1 LSAIA
6 GIGGYA
12 ASIYQTRSTSSAVAN
27 TAAADDTS
35 SSATSSTS
43 SSVAAGPTAAAANP
57 LAPDV
62 LSQLL
67 NAQADAS
74 SPGGA
79 GADATSQLT
88 IAAKNS
94 DLPQINLL
102 TNLTANDRQFIAAAS
117 GTVIAADGTLT
128 NPAASGSTATPSNP
142 SVSPF
147 VLQIAGARLNG
158 ALKGDI
164 TPTYF
169 QHLASQASELGQPID
184 PNILSAGLQYLE
196 NQNTA
201 TPQTPGST
209 ATA

>member
-12 ASIYQTRSTSSAVAN
+12 TSIYQTRSASSAVAN
-27 TAAADDTS
+27 TAAVDDTS

-43 SSVAAGPTAAAANP
+43 SSVAAGPTAAATNP

-79 GADATSQLT
+79 SADATSKLT
-88 IAAKNS
+88 IVNKA

-102 TNLTANDRQFIAAAS
+102 TNLTANDRQFITAATGS
-117 GTVIAADGTLT
+117 VISDDGTVT
-128 NPAASGSTATPSNP
+128 NPTTDGSAANPSNP

-147 VLQIAGARLNG
+147 VLQIAGDRLNG
-158 ALKGDI
+158 ALTGDI
-164 TPTYF
+164 TPSYF
-169 QHLASQASELGQPID
+169 QHLASQASDLGQAID

-196 NQNTA
+196 GQNTA
-201 TPQTPGST
+201 KPQSGSPS
-209 ATA
+209 AA